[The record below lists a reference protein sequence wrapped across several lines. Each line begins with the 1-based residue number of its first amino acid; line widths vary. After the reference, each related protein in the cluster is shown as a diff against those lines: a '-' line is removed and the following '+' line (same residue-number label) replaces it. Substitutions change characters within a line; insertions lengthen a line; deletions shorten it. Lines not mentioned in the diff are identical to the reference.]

1 MGVMD
6 VKKFFILFV
15 LLFLGLQASAEILEI
30 EPAGA
35 KDFWKRDGVYEEKV
49 LDVGE
54 KIINANNLKN
64 RVVLRVV
71 RNSKVINA
79 NASFTQKSVNIY
91 TGILPYCDNDDELA
105 AIISH
110 EIAHCLDYYDGGVPK
125 WLLLMRVNL
134 KEYEYKADL
143 VGIDLM
149 AKAGYNPLAAIT
161 MGNKVL
167 DESFLDDFFFWMH
180 PIGSKRTLAEYKYIY
195 KKYPWAL
202 NTEMVK
208 NVSYQNFVNYSQN
221 DINKF
226 VQKEKIKSNS
236 WGNNL

>member
-1 MGVMD
+1 M
-6 VKKFFILFV
+6 KKVLIILC
-15 LLFLGLQASAEILEI
+15 LFLFGLKASAEILEL
-30 EPAGA
+30 EPVAT
-35 KDFWKRDGVYEEKV
+35 KDFWKRDGIYEEKV
-49 LDVGE
+49 LEVGE

-64 RVVLRVV
+64 RVVLRVI

-79 NASFTQKSVNIY
+79 YASFMQKSVNIY

-110 EIAHCLDYYDGGVPK
+110 EIAHCLDYYDGGIPK
-125 WLLLMRVNL
+125 WLLMMQVNI

-149 AKAGYNPLAAIT
+149 AKAGYNPIAAIT
-161 MGNKVL
+161 MSNKVL
-167 DESFLDDFFFWMH
+167 DESFFDDFFFWTH

-208 NVSYQNFVNYSQN
+208 NVNYQNFVNYSQN

-226 VQKEKIKSNS
+226 IQKEKNKSNS
-236 WGNNL
+236 WSSDL